1 MAVGKFLKEHAVR
14 VVAVLVGV
22 YLCFLMQLGDR
33 SFAGHVLR
41 ILRTPEAQELGEEE
55 VRAGQQPRADVEPC
69 AEAELSPLETVC
81 DRMQEHLPA
90 ARIRSATVWEGPN
103 CSATYFPDGENGS

>member
-14 VVAVLVGV
+14 VLAVLVGV

-41 ILRTPEAQELGEEE
+41 ILRTPEAEELGDEI
-55 VRAGQQPRADVEPC
+55 
-69 AEAELSPLETVC
+69 AEKVVNLASGAKRRAELAFSSE
-81 DRMQEHLPA
+81 
-90 ARIRSATVWEGPN
+90 
-103 CSATYFPDGENGS
+103 

>member
-14 VVAVLVGV
+14 VLALLVGV

-41 ILRTPEAQELGEEE
+41 ILRTPEAEELGDEI
-55 VRAGQQPRADVEPC
+55 
-69 AEAELSPLETVC
+69 AEKVVSLASGAKRRAELAFSSE
-81 DRMQEHLPA
+81 
-90 ARIRSATVWEGPN
+90 
-103 CSATYFPDGENGS
+103 